1 MIGDYWLAILENVNI
16 DGVTSDCKL
25 SSQQTKQLKKLKQS
39 PSNKELYPSEYC
51 TKWKDPH
58 RIKMGI
64 LSFSIRR

>member
-51 TKWKDPH
+51 TK
-58 RIKMGI
+58 
-64 LSFSIRR
+64 